1 MWIVVLIQT
10 IGSIIVAFIRRRKSD
25 VKSEVEVMKG
35 EIRRLTKELRN
46 RK

>member
-10 IGSIIVAFIRRRKSD
+10 IGSIIVAFIRRRKSNIKD
-25 VKSEVEVMKG
+25 ELEAMKA
-35 EIRRLTKELRN
+35 EISRLRNELRS